1 MDDYSKKML
10 ISFGIFLGV
19 VLFIAIIIIPWGI

>member
-10 ISFGIFLGV
+10 ISFGIALGV
-19 VLFIAIIIIPWGI
+19 ILFIAIIILPWGI